1 MLDVRKAA
9 VRGADVSGVLKP
21 LDLKRFRPLIS
32 SDEGDISVE
41 MAFSRDDENRFLVDV
56 AIEANVVVICQRC
69 LGVMPEHLSS
79 KTQLAVVWTDDEAA
93 RLPGYLEPLVLNEA
107 TCNLWHVVEDELIL
121 AFRPFSYHDTQDCN
135 LKIAAFSD
143 PVPQKDL
150 CEDKPNPFNVLG
162 QLKPGK

>member
-41 MAFSRDDENRFLVDV
+41 MAFSRDDENRFLLDL

-69 LGVMPEHLSS
+69 LETMPEHLHSN
-79 KTQLAVVWTDDEAA
+79 TCLAVVWTDEEAA
-93 RLPGYLEPLVLNEA
+93 HLPGHLEPLVLTEA
-107 TCNLWHVVEDELIL
+107 TCNLWNVVEDELIL
-121 AFRPFSYHDTQDCN
+121 ALRPFNYHDTQDCN
-135 LKIAAFSD
+135 SKIPAFSD
-143 PVPQKDL
+143 PVQQKDL
-150 CEDKPNPFNVLG
+150 REDKPNPFNVLG